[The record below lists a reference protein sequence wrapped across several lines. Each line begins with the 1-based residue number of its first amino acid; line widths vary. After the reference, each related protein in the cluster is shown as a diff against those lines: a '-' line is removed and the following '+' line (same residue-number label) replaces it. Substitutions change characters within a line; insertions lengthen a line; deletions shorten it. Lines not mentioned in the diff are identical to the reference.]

1 MLWPI
6 HLSCLLSFLPLLGV
20 VALTN
25 TNDFVAL
32 KALMSNWDNHP
43 PNWNGADPCG
53 SGWDGITCTN
63 DRVQSITLA
72 SLNLSGQLASDIE
85 KLSELQIL
93 DLSYNKGITGELP
106 SSIGNLNN
114 LTSLIVVG
122 CGFSGQIPP
131 SIGSLQKLV
140 YLSLNLNNFVG
151 QIPASIGNIPNLF
164 WLDIADNK
172 LTGSIPVSKG
182 STPGLDMLVTTKH
195 FHFGGN
201 LLSGEIPS
209 QLFTSELTLKHL
221 IPTTL
226 GLVRSLEVIRLDR
239 NLLIGAVPGNLNNLS
254 SVQTLHLENNKLTG
268 PLPNLTSM
276 DSLNYADLSNNSF
289 EATDVPPWFSSLQYL
304 TSLIMENTH
313 IRGELPDSLFSL
325 SQLQTVLVSY
335 YLHNLGFVWE
345 NYATF
350 LLYRISVLRRNQ
362 INGTLTIGSNRNN
375 QLKLIDLQ
383 NNFIDAFPASDD
395 YSTVEIILVGNP
407 ICEEGITE
415 DYCTISNDRS
425 NDTYTSPQQNCTPLQ
440 CSKYQI
446 LSPTC
451 QCAYPYSGTLT
462 FRAPSFSNYGNNSVY
477 ESLEQA
483 LMKSFKS
490 HNQPVDSVSLSS
502 PVKDSVGYFQLHLDI
517 FPYSQLYFNWTGIE
531 RIGFMLSN
539 QTFKPP
545 HEFGPFV
552 FHGNAYQYFAGYT
565 AGSHKSSISTGVIIG
580 ATLGAFVLLLLLLVA
595 GVYAFRQKKIAKSA
609 SKRSDPF
616 GSWDPKTDSGGVPQL
631 KGGRSFTFEEIKKFT
646 NNFSTSNEIGSG
658 GYGKVYRGTLVNGQ
672 LVAIKRAQQGSTQGA
687 LEFKTE
693 IELLSRVHHKNVVGL
708 VGFCFDKGEQM
719 LVYEYITNGTLK
731 NSLTGKTGIRL
742 DWSRRLKIALGAGRG
757 VHYLHEEAN
766 PPVIHR
772 DIKSNNILLDHRLNA
787 KVADFGLSKCKPMS
801 EQDKSHLTTNVK
813 GTMGYLDPEYYM
825 TQQLTEKSD
834 VYSFGVVM
842 LELLTSRTPIA
853 KGKYIV
859 REIKKALDK
868 SKNLYNLEAML
879 DPIVASNMAPG
890 SVERFVE
897 MALRCVEESG
907 SSRPNMSEVVKEI
920 EKIMDL
926 AGLNPS
932 NESAS
937 TSDNY
942 EGTSKGSK
950 DPYANESLL
959 SYSGSE
965 SK

>member
-1 MLWPI
+1 MFWPI
-6 HLSCLLSFLPLLGV
+6 HLSCLLALLPLLGV

-32 KALMSNWDNHP
+32 KALMSNWDNLP
-43 PNWNGADPCG
+43 PNWDGADPCG

-63 DRVQSITLA
+63 DRVESITLA
-72 SLNLSGQLASDIE
+72 SINLSGQLASDIE

-122 CGFSGQIPP
+122 CGFTGQIPP

-140 YLSLNLNNFVG
+140 YLSLNLNNFIG
-151 QIPASIGNIPNLF
+151 EIPASIGNIPNLF
-164 WLDIADNK
+164 WLDLADNR
-172 LTGSIPVSKG
+172 LTGSIPISKG
-182 STPGLDMLVTTKH
+182 STPGLNMLVATKH

-201 LLSGEIPS
+201 LLSGDIPP
-209 QLFTSELTLKHL
+209 QLFTTELTLKHL
-221 IPTTL
+221 LLENNQFTGEIPTTL
-226 GLVRSLEVIRLDR
+226 GLVRTLEVIRLDR
-239 NLLIGAVPGNLNNLS
+239 NLLSGAVPDNLNNLS
-254 SVQTLHLENNKLTG
+254 SVQTLHMENNKLTG

-276 DSLNYADLSNNSF
+276 DSLNYVDLSNNSF
-289 EATDVPPWFSSLQYL
+289 EATDFPLWFTSLQFL

-313 IRGELPDSLFSL
+313 IRGELPVSLFSL
-325 SQLQTVLVSY
+325 SQLQTV
-335 YLHNLGFVWE
+335 
-345 NYATF
+345 
-350 LLYRISVLRRNQ
+350 VLRKNQ
-362 INGTLTIGSNRNN
+362 INGTLTIGSDRNN

-383 NNFIDAFPASDD
+383 NNFIDAFPTSDD
-395 YSTVEIILVGNP
+395 YSSVEIILVGNP

-415 DYCTISNDRS
+415 DYCTISHDRS
-425 NDTYTSPQQNCTPLQ
+425 NDTYTSPKQNCTPLQ
-440 CSKYQI
+440 CSKDQI
-446 LSPTC
+446 PSPTC

-462 FRAPSFSNYGNNSVY
+462 FRAPSFSNYGNKSVY

-483 LMKSFKS
+483 LMISFKS

-502 PVKDSVGYFQLHLDI
+502 PVKDSVGYLKLDLEI

-565 AGSHKSSISTGVIIG
+565 AGSRKSSISMGVIIG
-580 ATLGAFVLLLLLLVA
+580 AALGAFVLLLLLLVA

-616 GSWDPKTDSGGVPQL
+616 GSWDPNTDSGGVPQL

-693 IELLSRVHHKNVVGL
+693 IELLSRVHHKNVVAL

-731 NSLTGKTGIRL
+731 DSLTGKTGIRL
-742 DWSRRLKIALGAGRG
+742 DWSRRLRIALETGR
-757 VHYLHEEAN
+757 
-766 PPVIHR
+766 
-772 DIKSNNILLDHRLNA
+772 
-787 KVADFGLSKCKPMS
+787 ADFGLSKCKPMS
-801 EQDKSHLTTNVK
+801 EQDKSHVTTNVK

-842 LELLTSRTPIA
+842 LELLTSMAPIV
-853 KGKYIV
+853 KGKYVV
-859 REIKKALDK
+859 REVKEALDK
-868 SKNLYNLEAML
+868 SKNLYNLEPIL

-890 SVERFVE
+890 SVEKFVE

-907 SSRPNMSEVVKEI
+907 SSRPSMSEVVKGI
-920 EKIMDL
+920 EKIMDV

-937 TSDNY
+937 TSENY